1 MSVRSHVNKWRGLLS
16 NKSEGNERRE
26 KPMPVAT
33 ATLER
38 PRVTPPSDDKRW
50 RIVEATMRRHGYQPH
65 ALIETLHTVQ
75 ETFGYI
81 DEDAMRFVA
90 QSLRVPLSQV
100 YGVVTFYH
108 FFTLKPQGEHICVV
122 CLGTACYIKGAPQI
136 LEAIERTYG
145 IKPGETT
152 KDGKLSLLA
161 ARCLGACGLA
171 PVAVFD
177 GQVVGKLT
185 PEDALKQI
193 RRWEEDD
200 GR

>member
-1 MSVRSHVNKWRGLLS
+1 
-16 NKSEGNERRE
+16 
-26 KPMPVAT
+26 MPAAV

-90 QSLRVPLSQV
+90 QALRVPLSQV

>member
-1 MSVRSHVNKWRGLLS
+1 MK
-16 NKSEGNERRE
+16 
-26 KPMPVAT
+26 
-33 ATLER
+33 
-38 PRVTPPSDDKRW
+38 
-50 RIVEATMRRHGYQPH
+50 
-65 ALIETLHTVQ
+65 
-75 ETFGYI
+75 
-81 DEDAMRFVA
+81 FVA

-108 FFTLKPQGEHICVV
+108 IFWLRPQGELICVV
-122 CLGTACYIKGAPQI
+122 CLGTACYINGAPHI

-152 KDGKLSLLA
+152 ADGKLSLLA

-185 PEDALKQI
+185 PKETLKHL

-200 GR
+200 SR

>member
-1 MSVRSHVNKWRGLLS
+1 M
-16 NKSEGNERRE
+16 
-26 KPMPVAT
+26 PPVA
-33 ATLER
+33 AER
-38 PRVTPPSDDKRW
+38 TRVAPPSDDKRW
-50 RIVEATMRRHGYQPH
+50 RIVEGTMRRHGYQPH

-90 QSLRVPLSQV
+90 QSLRVPYSQV

-108 FFTLKPQGEHICVV
+108 FFTLKPQGQHICVV

-136 LEAIERTYG
+136 LEAIQNAYHIR
-145 IKPGETT
+145 PGETT
-152 KDGKLSLLA
+152 KDGKLSLLT

-185 PEDALKQI
+185 PEEALKQI
-193 RRWEEDD
+193 RRWETDD
-200 GR
+200 NR

>member
-1 MSVRSHVNKWRGLLS
+1 M
-16 NKSEGNERRE
+16 
-26 KPMPVAT
+26 MPPA
-33 ATLER
+33 LIER
-38 PRVTPPSDDKRW
+38 PRVAPPSEDKRW
-50 RIVEATMRRHGYQPH
+50 RIVEGTMRRHGYQPH

-122 CLGTACYIKGAPQI
+122 CLGTACYIKGAPQL
-136 LEAIERTYG
+136 LEAVQQTYD
-145 IKPGETT
+145 IQPGETT
-152 KDGKLSLLA
+152 KDGKLSLLT

-185 PEDALKQI
+185 PEEALKQI
-193 RRWEEDD
+193 RRWEQDD

>member
-1 MSVRSHVNKWRGLLS
+1 
-16 NKSEGNERRE
+16 
-26 KPMPVAT
+26 MPPA
-33 ATLER
+33 LIER
-38 PRVTPPSDDKRW
+38 PKVSPPSEDKRW
-50 RIVEATMRRHGYQPH
+50 RIVEGTMRRHGYQPH

-75 ETFGYI
+75 EAFGYI
-81 DEDAMRFVA
+81 DEDAMKFVA

-108 FFTLKPQGEHICVV
+108 FFRLKPQGEHICVV

-145 IKPGETT
+145 INPGETT
-152 KDGKLSLLA
+152 ADGKLSLLA

-185 PEDALKQI
+185 PEETLKHL

-200 GR
+200 NR